1 MEVKRDLLHIVER
14 NQAKFDALEAYESIL
29 AGKREQRPQDCLDS
43 IVDLREYDVPYHV
56 RFAIDNGI
64 LFSQTRISV

>member
-1 MEVKRDLLHIVER
+1 MSWSFLSLFLER
-14 NQAKFDALEAYESIL
+14 
-29 AGKREQRPQDCLDS
+29 REQRPQDCLDS